1 MDVLIIVESIFP
13 LPGLDI
19 AEKIENVLAGGKRV
33 VVLRKMDDDL
43 ERQLIEKSCVDRN
56 LEVWINC
63 IKTFLKSLQ

>member
-33 VVLRKMDDDL
+33 VVLRKMDVDL
-43 ERQLIEKSCVDRN
+43 ERQLVEKSCVDLN
-56 LEVWINC
+56 LEV
-63 IKTFLKSLQ
+63 